1 VTEDEGSRS
10 SQPIALVEWRYS
22 GLFSMPLRIVWGN
35 ASRCHRQQGENIS
48 PQLLFWKSTLFWRI
62 RILLLILSCSPPC
75 STGTGYEPGSTG
87 SPETALKKVLKPF

>member
-35 ASRCHRQQGENIS
+35 ASRCHQQQGENIS
-48 PQLLFWKSTLFWRI
+48 PQLTVLEIDIVLAHQNSPVDTE
-62 RILLLILSCSPPC
+62 LL
-75 STGTGYEPGSTG
+75 
-87 SPETALKKVLKPF
+87 TALFDGDGL